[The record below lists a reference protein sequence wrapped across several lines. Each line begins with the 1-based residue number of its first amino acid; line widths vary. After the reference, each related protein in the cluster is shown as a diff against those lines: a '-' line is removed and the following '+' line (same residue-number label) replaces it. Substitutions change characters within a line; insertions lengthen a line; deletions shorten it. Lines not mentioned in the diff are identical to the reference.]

1 MRIYSVKAWLK
12 TILAVSVYLFVFVQI
27 ILHIG
32 KAEYI
37 EVQLLGLVLAII
49 WIVLGIFLTWLF
61 LPQWDPWLRKLRNK
75 FKGRKIVAI
84 TFDDGPSE
92 PWTAQILDILKQHD
106 VHATFFVIGEYA
118 KKLPQLVERA
128 HAEGH
133 SIGGH
138 TSSHRI
144 LTFLNERE
152 RLEEIE
158 NSIETIRN
166 ILGCRP
172 NYFRL
177 PHGFKFPGIY
187 KVLGEWNLL
196 PISWTKGVWD
206 TDMPSTDVLLKRFAK
221 KFDPFEIL
229 LLHDGISDEKPGSNR
244 TAVIEALPK
253 MIETYKQMGY
263 EFLTV
268 EQLSQK
274 IESHYG
280 KVEEKMIDIDEP
292 SVIEQSIREK
302 AQEKETKPE

>member
-1 MRIYSVKAWLK
+1 MRIYSTKAWLK
-12 TILAVSVYLFVFVQI
+12 TLLAVGVYLLILYQI
-27 ILHIG
+27 IRHIG
-32 KAEYI
+32 KAEYL
-37 EVQLLGLVLAII
+37 EVQFFGTSIAIA
-49 WIVLGIFLTWLF
+49 WVALGIFCAWLF

-75 FKGRKIVAI
+75 FKGRKIVAL

-92 PWTAQILDILKQHD
+92 PWTAKILDILKEHG
-106 VHATFFVIGEYA
+106 VRATFFVIGENA
-118 KKLPQLVERA
+118 KKHPQLVERA

-144 LTFLNERE
+144 LTFLNEKE

-158 NSIETIRN
+158 NSIESIRN

-196 PISWTKGVWD
+196 PITWTKGIWD
-206 TDMPSTDVLLKRFAK
+206 TDMPSTDVLLKRFSK
-221 KFDPFEIL
+221 YFEPFEIL
-229 LLHDGISDEKPGSNR
+229 LLHDGIGNNDPNANR
-244 TAVIEALPK
+244 EALVEALPR
-253 MIETYKQMGY
+253 MIETYKQLGY

-268 EQLSQK
+268 EEFSQK
-274 IESHYG
+274 IKSQYG
-280 KVEEKMIDIDEP
+280 KVEKKIVDIDEP
-292 SVIEQSIREK
+292 SVIEQSIRERAEK
-302 AQEKETKPE
+302 KETESK

>member
-1 MRIYSVKAWLK
+1 MKIFSIKAWAK
-12 TILAVSVYLFVFVQI
+12 TILAVAAYLFVFYQI
-27 ILHIG
+27 VRHIG

-37 EVQLLGLVLAII
+37 EVQLVGIALAAI
-49 WIVLGIFLTWLF
+49 WVVLGIFLTWLF
-61 LPQWDPWLRKLRNK
+61 LPQWDPWLRKLRKK
-75 FKGRKIVAI
+75 FKGRKIAII

-92 PWTAQILDILKQHD
+92 PWTAKILDVLKEHN
-106 VHATFFVIGEYA
+106 VHATFFVIGEHA
-118 KKLPQLVERA
+118 RKFPQLVERA
-128 HAEGH
+128 HGEGH
-133 SIGGH
+133 AIGGH
-138 TSSHRI
+138 TSSHGI
-144 LTFLNERE
+144 LTFLNEKE

-158 NSIETIRN
+158 KSIESIRN

-196 PISWTKGVWD
+196 PISWTKGIWD
-206 TDMPSTDVLLKRFAK
+206 TDMPSTDVLLKRFSK
-221 KFDPFEIL
+221 KFDEFEIL
-229 LLHDGISDEKPGSNR
+229 LLHDGIMDDKPGSNR

-274 IESHYG
+274 IESHFG
-280 KVEEKMIDIDEP
+280 KVEEKVIDIDEP
-292 SVIEQSIREK
+292 SVIEQSIRER
-302 AQEKETKPE
+302 AEKRELES

>member
-1 MRIYSVKAWLK
+1 MRIYSIKAWLK
-12 TILAVSVYLFVFVQI
+12 TLAGAGIYLFVL
-27 ILHIG
+27 ILMALHAARAQYLEVKLIG
-32 KAEYI
+32 IALC
-37 EVQLLGLVLAII
+37 VI
-49 WIVLGIFLTWLF
+49 WVALGIFLVWLF
-61 LPQWDPWLRKLRNK
+61 LPQWDPWLRRLRKK
-75 FKGRKIVAI
+75 FKGRKIVAL

-106 VHATFFVIGEYA
+106 VHATFFVIGEHA
-118 KKLPQLVERA
+118 KKFPRLVERA

-158 NSIETIRN
+158 NSIETIRH

-172 NYFRL
+172 NFFRL

-196 PISWTKGVWD
+196 PISWTKGIWD
-206 TDMPSTDVLLKRFAK
+206 TDMPSTKVLLKRFAN

-229 LLHDGISDEKPGSNR
+229 LLHDGIIDDEPDSNR
-244 TAVIEALPK
+244 NALVEALPR
-253 MIETYKQMGY
+253 MIETYKELGY

-274 IESHYG
+274 IESQYG
-280 KVEEKMIDIDEP
+280 KLEEKVIDIDEP

-302 AQEKETKPE
+302 AEEKETKHE